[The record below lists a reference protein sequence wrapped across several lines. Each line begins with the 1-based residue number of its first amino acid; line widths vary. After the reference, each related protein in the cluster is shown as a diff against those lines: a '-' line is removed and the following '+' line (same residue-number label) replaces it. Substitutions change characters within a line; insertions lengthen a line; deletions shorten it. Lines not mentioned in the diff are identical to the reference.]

1 MRRHSLVVGLV
12 LAVATTVVGAAAPSR
27 AAATDPIAALTV
39 AGSPFYPNGD
49 GVREKV
55 TVAIRLTQRA
65 RLTVDVVDFDGNLV
79 RTRLKDADR
88 AAGTHTVGWQGRNAA
103 GKRVADGPYR
113 FRVRAVAGKLE
124 QTAEAWL
131 AKARKV
137 IYAAR
142 PGAIVVAI
150 DPGHGDVYSE
160 GGRTA
165 PDGSHEKE
173 YNLDIGLRLR
183 AMLEGA
189 GVSTIITRTSQQGVN
204 TPEWD
209 RNGDGEVGY
218 ADELAARNDTA
229 NLGRADVFISNHNNL
244 ADNTR
249 VGGPSTYYRQDRV
262 FYAESYRLAKLVQS
276 NMLAR
281 LDLYRADTWK
291 PSRSHGVLSHQRYY
305 VLAPYNPPNLVR
317 PTLMPGV
324 LSEGL
329 FLTHPYELYL
339 LKQPRVRQSMAVAYY
354 DAVRAFI
361 AGRSYGARYA
371 VRSDPGAAGPV
382 AAGATLAYQVRLVNT
397 GMNAASG
404 WRLVASYVPAVT
416 LYDGSGLRGE
426 PRGEVAVPS
435 LGRGARSERSVT
447 FTAPPAG
454 DWLVKFDLLLPNG
467 RYLSDL
473 GIPPLQLPLTVEAPA
488 P

>member
-12 LAVATTVVGAAAPSR
+12 LAVVATFVGAAAPSR
-27 AAATDPIAALTV
+27 AADTDLIAGLTV
-39 AGSPFYPNGD
+39 AGSPFYPDGD

-65 RLTVDVVDFDGNLV
+65 RLTVEVRDFDGHLV

-88 AAGTHTVGWQGRNAA
+88 GAGTHTVGWQGRNTA

-113 FRVRAVAGKLE
+113 FRVRAAGSRTE
-124 QTAEAWL
+124 QTAEAWFT
-131 AKARKV
+131 KAPTV
-137 IYAAR
+137 IYPAR
-142 PGAIVVAI
+142 PAAIVVAI
-150 DPGHGDVYSE
+150 DPGHGDVYSD

-165 PDGSHEKE
+165 PDGSHEKQ

-183 AMLEGA
+183 QMLEGA
-189 GVSTIITRTSQQGVN
+189 GVSTVITRTSQQGVN

-209 RNGDGEVGY
+209 RNGDGVVGY
-218 ADELAARNDTA
+218 ADELAARNDAA
-229 NLGRADVFISNHNNL
+229 NLVRADVFISNHNNL

-262 FYAESYRLAKLVQS
+262 FANESYRLAKLVQS

-281 LDLYRADTWK
+281 LNLYRTDSWY

-329 FLTHPYELYL
+329 FLTHPYELSL
-339 LKQPRVRQSMAVAYY
+339 LKQPRVRQSMAAAYY

-361 AGRSYGARYA
+361 AGRTFGARYV
-371 VRSDPGAAGPV
+371 VRSDPGAGGPV
-382 AAGATLAYQVRLVNT
+382 EPGTSLTYQVRVTNT
-397 GMNAASG
+397 GMKAASG

-416 LYDGSGLRGE
+416 LYDGSGGRGE
-426 PRGEVAVPS
+426 ALGKVPVPS
-435 LGRGARSERSVT
+435 IGRGARSDRSLT
-447 FTAPPAG
+447 FSAPPPG
-454 DWLVKFDLLLPNG
+454 EWLVKFDVLLPDG

-473 GIPPLQLPLTVEAPA
+473 GIAPLQLPLPVEAPA